1 MNSDSLHSLRIDLAR
16 RSQWNIGYFCSGF
29 VFWVYAAV
37 VGGSHP
43 LPIARIY
50 WLVGSMLVFPVAVAL
65 SRLLRADPFSNGNA
79 LGELVGHTHMS
90 VITLTFPVVIAAF
103 VYMPEAM
110 PLVMAIAYC
119 VDFYVMTWAFGTP
132 LFGVHAAVRTPVVTL
147 IWFAW
152 PQWRMVAIPAF
163 VALAYLFTVALIPPL
178 RRRWMRQREA
188 PSAA

>member
-1 MNSDSLHSLRIDLAR
+1 MNSDSLHSLRTALAR

-37 VGGSHP
+37 VGSSQP

-50 WLVGSMLVFPVAVAL
+50 WLVGSMLIFPMAVAF
-65 SRLLRADPFSNGNA
+65 SRVLRADPFSNGNA

-90 VITLTFPVVIAAF
+90 VITLTLPVVIAAF

-132 LFGVHAAVRTPVVTL
+132 LFGVHAAIRTLVVAVM
-147 IWFAW
+147 WFAW
-152 PQWRMVAIPAF
+152 PQRRMVAIPAF
-163 VALAYLFTVALIPPL
+163 VALTYLVTVTLIPPL
-178 RRRWMRQREA
+178 RRRWLGQHETT
-188 PSAA
+188 SAA

>member
-37 VGGSHP
+37 VGGSQP
-43 LPIARIY
+43 LPMARIY
-50 WLVGSMLVFPVAVAL
+50 WLVGSMVIFPVAVAL

-103 VYMPEAM
+103 VYMPEAL

-132 LFGVHAAVRTPVVTL
+132 LFGVHAAVHACRYL
-147 IWFAW
+147 D
-152 PQWRMVAIPAF
+152 MVRLATGANGRDTRIRGAGLSQYSCIDSAI
-163 VALAYLFTVALIPPL
+163 TST
-178 RRRWMRQREA
+178 MDEA
-188 PSAA
+188 A